1 MHKHVYTISLM
12 GKIFG
17 CPVYMDIHICMPQE
31 EHTLLALTLNIKST
45 GMHGLLLMLEGNFG
59 KKKKKKNTLSL
70 YIYFAFGLVPCS
82 CLLLDT
88 MHPLSYYTP
97 PLINE

>member
-17 CPVYMDIHICMPQE
+17 CPVYMDIHICMLQE

-45 GMHGLLLMLEGNFG
+45 GMHGLLLMLEGNLG
-59 KKKKKKNTLSL
+59 KKKKNTLSL

>member
-17 CPVYMDIHICMPQE
+17 CPVYMDIHICMLQE

-45 GMHGLLLMLEGNFG
+45 GMHGLLLMLEGNLG
-59 KKKKKKNTLSL
+59 KKKKTPYH
-70 YIYFAFGLVPCS
+70 YIS
-82 CLLLDT
+82 ILLLAWCLVLVCCWIPCIPCHIT
-88 MHPLSYYTP
+88 RHH
-97 PLINE
+97 

>member
-17 CPVYMDIHICMPQE
+17 CPVYMDIHICMLQE

-45 GMHGLLLMLEGNFG
+45 GMHGLLLMLEGNLG
-59 KKKKKKNTLSL
+59 KKKKNTLSL
-70 YIYFAFGLVPCS
+70 YIYFAFGLGPCS

>member
-45 GMHGLLLMLEGNFG
+45 GMHGLLLMLEGNLG
-59 KKKKKKNTLSL
+59 KKKKNTLSL

>member
-45 GMHGLLLMLEGNFG
+45 GMHGLLLMLEGNLG
-59 KKKKKKNTLSL
+59 KKKKKKHPITIYLFCFWLGALFLFVVGYHASL
-70 YIYFAFGLVPCS
+70 VILHA
-82 CLLLDT
+82 T
-88 MHPLSYYTP
+88 
-97 PLINE
+97 INK